1 MIEALVPAILFA
13 SAVFCWVYSGNIMLS
28 LGARAPDDWKT
39 RYANYIRLLDINVS
53 PEFIAG
59 IRLGGFILGMV
70 IAVLLWTA
78 YGPLSAFPGVLL
90 AFLSFLLPDKYLAVR
105 ERKRIAELSR
115 DFPVM
120 VTLVQVFAKAAD
132 LYKAMDIVRFAVTG
146 EMHKQL
152 SRLAVEMAVYSMPLA
167 LDNFARRC
175 NYLPIYNF
183 IAVLQYGIS
192 SGADI
197 DSILDTFSN
206 RVYETR
212 VSEVKRNIKA
222 RPTVMILIS
231 AAMAFIF
238 VLLLVVPMFTNI
250 ITKLNSF

>member
-1 MIEALVPAILFA
+1 MSEALAPAVLA
-13 SAVFCWVYSGNIMLS
+13 AGAVFCWVYSGNIILS

-39 RYANYIRLLDINVS
+39 RYANYIRLLDIDVA
-53 PEFIAG
+53 PELIAG
-59 IRLGGFILGMV
+59 IQLGGFILGMV
-70 IAVLLWTA
+70 MAVLLWIA
-78 YGPLSAFPGVLL
+78 YGPLWALPGIFLEL
-90 AFLSFLLPDKYLAVR
+90 LSFLLPEQYLVVR
-105 ERKRIAELSR
+105 EKKRIAELSR

-132 LYKAMDIVRFAVTG
+132 LAKAMDIVRFAFTG
-146 EMHKQL
+146 EMRKQL
-152 SRLAVEMAVYSMPLA
+152 SRLAEDMAVYSMPLA
-167 LDNFARRC
+167 LDNFTRRC
-175 NYLPIYNF
+175 NYLPISNF

-222 RPTVMILIS
+222 RPTIMILIS
-231 AAMAFIF
+231 GAMAFIF
-238 VLLLVVPMFTNI
+238 ILLLVVPMFTNI